1 MNMLQ
6 NWRSD
11 EGSIDLIQVVVG
23 LLIIGIAAIGTID
36 GFHQGYG
43 WLDFQNRHTKAVSVA
58 RSYMEYLQGRV
69 HADFDPAKFEDAQLM
84 RGNLRAPN
92 LVLLDGR
99 DSGNPNDQVFC
110 KVYHGPFLAEDVPET
125 GAGTDFWRL
134 RVWVEWNEPKSH
146 STFEL
151 QKVFFES
158 VMIPT
163 GL

>member
-11 EGSIDLIQVVVG
+11 EGSIDFVQIVVG

-43 WLDFQNRHTKAVSVA
+43 WLDFQNRHTKAVSIG

-69 HADFDPAKFEDAQLM
+69 HTDFDPGSFEDNQLM
-84 RGNLRAPN
+84 RGNLRQPII
-92 LVLLDGR
+92 VLLDGR
-99 DSGNPNDQVFC
+99 DPDNPNDQVFC
-110 KVYHGPFLAEDVPET
+110 NVYHGPFLDEDVPET
-125 GAGTDFWRL
+125 GEGVDFWRL

-146 STFEL
+146 SAVEL
-151 QKVFFES
+151 NKVFFES
-158 VMIPT
+158 VMIST
-163 GL
+163 GI